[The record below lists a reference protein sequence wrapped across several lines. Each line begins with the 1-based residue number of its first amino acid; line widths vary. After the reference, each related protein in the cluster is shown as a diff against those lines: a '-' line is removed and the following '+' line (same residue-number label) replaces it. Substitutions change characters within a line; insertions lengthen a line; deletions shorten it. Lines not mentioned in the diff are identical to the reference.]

1 MMRVKNL
8 LAAVRLYG
16 LDVLLLGLIA
26 RLLNGLSKKVAEAGS
41 ALSQLV
47 ARKKEAKSE
56 NNELRNMEMHA
67 E

>member
-1 MMRVKNL
+1 MKVKDL

-26 RLLNGLSKKVAEAGS
+26 RLLNGLTKKVAEAGS

-47 ARKKEAKSE
+47 ARKKEAKAE
-56 NNELRNMEMHA
+56 EKELRNTEKHA